1 MAVMFFM
8 VFWVVLSKYSISL
21 WFIPRLNAANRLSV
35 HWKNKKWC
43 EPILYSYLTI
53 SSRIKSYLTRLRFD
67 LSHFL
72 KKIFDNFQN
81 FVNTDKKFSFQLL
94 SKWWN
99 SIMYCHVLHESS
111 EKFSLKV
118 ETFHLGHFR
127 NIFHRLEIQ
136 IFKI

>member
-21 WFIPRLNAANRLSV
+21 WFIPRLNAADRLSV
-35 HWKNKKWC
+35 RWKNKKKWC
-43 EPILYSYLTI
+43 KPILYSYLTI

-67 LSHFL
+67 LSHFS

-99 SIMYCHVLHESS
+99 SIMHCHVLRESS

-118 ETFHLGHFR
+118 ETFHLGQHYAYWYEHVCFL
-127 NIFHRLEIQ
+127 F
-136 IFKI
+136 